1 MKSTY
6 STLITLL
13 LINLLFYSLL
23 MSHTCAAIE
32 LSADVFEQ
40 QIKMQVTNI
49 NYPEQVLV
57 KQLNS
62 GLTNNIS
69 TLLSL
74 QQDNKTVFATKINYK
89 ITYDLWDE
97 VYQLV
102 ITNSFGEPVS
112 KVIDNKEQLL
122 IMLNQLD
129 FSSHEAFM
137 QLQPQKRYQVKVQIL
152 VNPVASERINKIRA
166 WIATSQGYSLDPEQ
180 SQHNKAAPVTQKFIG
195 NLGANDQ
202 GISVIRSSARP
213 RFQKLFDQLLEQHL
227 ASADTPAL
235 WRSDVASIN
244 ISLVSSI
251 NEK

>member
-1 MKSTY
+1 MKLIY
-6 STLITLL
+6 STFCTSLWIS
-13 LINLLFYSLL
+13 LLFGSLL
-23 MSHTCAAIE
+23 MSQPCAAIE
-32 LSADVFEQ
+32 LSADVSQ
-40 QIKMQVTNI
+40 QLITVQVKDI
-49 NYPEQVLV
+49 SYPKQVLV

-69 TLLSL
+69 ALLSL

-137 QLQPQKRYQVKVQIL
+137 QLRPQKRYQLKVQIL

-180 SQHNKAAPVTQKFIG
+180 SQHNKAAPVTQKVIG
-195 NLGANDQ
+195 G
-202 GISVIRSSARP
+202 
-213 RFQKLFDQLLEQHL
+213 
-227 ASADTPAL
+227 
-235 WRSDVASIN
+235 
-244 ISLVSSI
+244 
-251 NEK
+251 